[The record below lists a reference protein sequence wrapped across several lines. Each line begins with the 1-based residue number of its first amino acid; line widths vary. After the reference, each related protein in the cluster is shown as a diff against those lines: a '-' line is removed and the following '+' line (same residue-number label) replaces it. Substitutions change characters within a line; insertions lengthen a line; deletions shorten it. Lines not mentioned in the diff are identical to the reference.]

1 MVELPEEETPQRDLR
16 DDQGS
21 DATRSDAAR
30 SDAARSDAEGP
41 EKGHEEDVPDAAAP
55 EEDGPDEELT
65 AIQAVLARPN
75 PLVDPTDRDAV
86 TAVLERLARDEITL
100 VGQLLEASNGV
111 FLGLLGDPAGEDTWR
126 VVYKPTRGER
136 PLRDFPPATLARR
149 EAAAFL
155 VSHEGGWHVVPPTVL
170 REGPL
175 GPGSVQLWVDH
186 DEDAT
191 TLVDVV
197 GPDQVP
203 EGWLPVLAGET
214 PEGEDVVVVHA
225 GDEVAQRFS
234 AYDCVVNNADRKG
247 SHVLV
252 DPAGRVWGIDH
263 GLTLH
268 DEPKLRTVLWGWVGD
283 PLPRAELERLSLL
296 ASLLDD
302 PASVLLAGQGPQRG
316 LVELLSGREV
326 DALRARVA
334 ALLAAGSYPPP
345 APGHH
350 PIPWPPL

>member
-1 MVELPEEETPQRDLR
+1 MTDPHEQERPGRESLAEESPEGEL
-16 DDQGS
+16 
-21 DATRSDAAR
+21 AA
-30 SDAARSDAEGP
+30 
-41 EKGHEEDVPDAAAP
+41 V
-55 EEDGPDEELT
+55 
-65 AIQAVLARPN
+65 QAVLARPN

-86 TAVLERLARDEITL
+86 AAILDRLARDELTL
-100 VGQLLEASNGV
+100 VGQMLEASNGV
-111 FLGLLGDPAGEDTWR
+111 FLGLLGDPDGEDAWR

-136 PLRDFPPATLARR
+136 PLRDFPPATLAQR
-149 EAAAFL
+149 EVAAFV

-186 DEDAT
+186 DEDAP

-197 GPDQVP
+197 VPEQVP
-203 EGWLPVLAGET
+203 EGWLPVFAGET

-225 GDEVAQRFS
+225 GDEVARRFS

-252 DPAGRVWGIDH
+252 DPAGRAWGIDH

-268 DEPKLRTVLWGWVGD
+268 DEAKLRTVLWGWVGD
-283 PLPRAELERLSLL
+283 PLPHAELERLSLL

-302 PASVLLAGQGPQRG
+302 PASALLAGQGPQRG

-334 ALLAAGSYPPP
+334 GLLATGTYPQP
-345 APGHH
+345 APGHY